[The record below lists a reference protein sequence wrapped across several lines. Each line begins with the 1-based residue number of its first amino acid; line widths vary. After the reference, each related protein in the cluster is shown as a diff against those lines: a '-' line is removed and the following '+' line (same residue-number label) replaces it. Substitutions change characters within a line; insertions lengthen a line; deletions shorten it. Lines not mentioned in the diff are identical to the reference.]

1 MGVLLGCLGEFFERL
16 EAIWARLGTFLGRL
30 GLLRPSSEPP
40 RPVFDVS
47 WALLAARWREYGD
60 PVFPGE
66 RGESWDPP
74 PANPSLFGCQR
85 GG

>member
-1 MGVLLGCLGEFFERL
+1 MEINDFWPLEALLGVFLGRLGGFFERL

-47 WALLAARWREYGD
+47 WALLAARWRQYGD

-66 RGESWDPP
+66 RGES
-74 PANPSLFGCQR
+74 
-85 GG
+85 